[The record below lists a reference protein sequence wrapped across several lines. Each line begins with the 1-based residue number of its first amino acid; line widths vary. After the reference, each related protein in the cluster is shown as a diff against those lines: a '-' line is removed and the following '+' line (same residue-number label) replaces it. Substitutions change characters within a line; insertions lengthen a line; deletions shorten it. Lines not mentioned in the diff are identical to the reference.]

1 MSRSTR
7 LRKTRLLVNSPQTV
21 VYDALLWLYV
31 KLLSLLHV
39 VFLVFLGS
47 LAAARVSSP
56 CAEFFLIARNIFIF
70 FLVLFR
76 VMRKQTTIKKRVGFG
91 CTRKKGAMSEIDDFL
106 ARRLRANKFAMG
118 TTFLCEILI
127 FQAEHRWTVFQ
138 SRPRM
143 LATSWYQDRN
153 FHRQT
158 FPFYAYN
165 AYVTELLDDTKGQNM
180 RE

>member
-21 VYDALLWLYV
+21 VYDALLWLLV

-127 FQAEHRWTVFQ
+127 FQAEHRWRGQCFSPDQ
-138 SRPRM
+138 ECWPPAGAPGSKFP
-143 LATSWYQDRN
+143 SSN
-153 FHRQT
+153 FPVLRLQRLR
-158 FPFYAYN
+158 Y
-165 AYVTELLDDTKGQNM
+165 
-180 RE
+180 

>member
-1 MSRSTR
+1 M
-7 LRKTRLLVNSPQTV
+7 L
-21 VYDALLWLYV
+21 
-31 KLLSLLHV
+31 
-39 VFLVFLGS
+39 
-47 LAAARVSSP
+47 
-56 CAEFFLIARNIFIF
+56 C
-70 FLVLFR
+70 
-76 VMRKQTTIKKRVGFG
+76 FG
-91 CTRKKGAMSEIDDFL
+91 CKSKCSHSYSRLPWVSRGGTCFVSMRGVFSYREEYLFFGSFSCDAQANHQKTCWVLDVRKRKGRIDDFL